1 MGARSQNMSRVLRDT
16 SALVKIGM
24 LSGVAVVLMLLD
36 FPIPSLFPSFLKMDF
51 SDVPAI
57 IGTFAMGPVAGVII
71 ELVKNLLKLII
82 GTNTAAVGELANF
95 LVGTCY
101 ILPLGLVYQRWPNRR
116 GVLLGCSLA
125 VVSMTFFGSL
135 LNCLIFIRAYAWAL
149 NVPIDNFVKLAAK
162 INPAVENLGTLV
174 VYAIAPFNLIK
185 GIIMSVLGYSLYK
198 VLTPL
203 WRKLV

>member
-135 LNCLIFIRAYAWAL
+135 LNYLIFIRAYAWAL